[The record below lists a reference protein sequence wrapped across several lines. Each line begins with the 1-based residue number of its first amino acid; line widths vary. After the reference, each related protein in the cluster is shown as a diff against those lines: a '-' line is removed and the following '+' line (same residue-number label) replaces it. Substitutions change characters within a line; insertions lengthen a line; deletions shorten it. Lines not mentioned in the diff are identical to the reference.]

1 MESLEKA
8 VHDESVKPIKLPF
21 QLFEKITGNFS
32 DYITEGGFGKVYKG
46 TLQNGTVAVK
56 MLKETKNDQG
66 YEDQYSELHCMM
78 KTKHKNIVRFLGY
91 SWVADTELRYGE
103 ANRGY
108 MEDVNR
114 RLLLCSE
121 YLPKGSLD
129 RYIQGLGLIVGLVSD
144 LKPQNILLDDNMVPK
159 ITDFGLSRLFHEG
172 QNEGYSVETRGTRF
186 YIAPELARTN
196 TFTTKTD
203 IYALGVTIIDI
214 LVGFDKREKLVGS
227 LAHGHCQVG
236 GCKVNQ
242 VLEIWKE
249 ALEGHPR
256 LKYQVQVCAQMAV
269 RCLDLD
275 PNDDTKC
282 DYCTAA
288 TDKKNSHP
296 SPISLPAVGQIREK
310 DKLRPPEQRP
320 DAIEI
325 INILRETE
333 RGHPMGEDRGRGPL
347 LLDIH
352 PRVLCIP
359 ASKKKDGCAEDK
371 KKKKK
376 KKKKEK
382 ENKSEAANS
391 EDNNKKKKSLSSSSS
406 LSSAAAA
413 AEAITE
419 DSCVLSLT
427 NRSRHHIG
435 FWVEEHPDISCSYY
449 DGKKIV
455 GPWST
460 RTVSLALRP
469 QEFPPVST
477 QGMVK
482 IHMVKMSPENANTE
496 ALKEIQRSRGNKG
509 DEEVLIDAVVVCPLV
524 GHVKIVEPVAHP
536 IWTMDVHPVKPWILM
551 GRPESVSIWD
561 YKMQKQMQLG
571 LQSMSGS
578 ARVTAVKF
586 IPRTQETKEEQ
597 WIVIGDSSG
606 VIRIISYD
614 TNTVMK
620 TIKNSSRS
628 ICSLAIHPEKPV
640 LLSVDEGG
648 VVNLM
653 CWNESSFRFSHQL
666 FIKHKKDKVFSKL
679 QVRFYQMDSN
689 TFVSVDP
696 VGAMKLWEETTDSTA
711 QPNTNNDIRPRT
723 AYSRKPCNC
732 PCGQFNYLCTNTDRP
747 YVIDTDYSRA
757 KIWNFRTKKTVH
769 TFYCPR
775 KIDGVSS
782 ISAAAWHPTLPL
794 KVVASYPY
802 TSSPAIWF
810 CNHTNYRV
818 QKIIEM
824 PNQGDKI
831 VEFGFIGTTSLVI
844 RYMPNEKTVHYAV
857 KIMDIDMAAIAYR
870 H

>member
-1 MESLEKA
+1 MQKEKD
-8 VHDESVKPIKLPF
+8 VHVLNPWSTRCQIIKGIC
-21 QLFEKITGNFS
+21 EGV
-32 DYITEGGFGKVYKG
+32 DYLHTKC
-46 TLQNGTVAVK
+46 
-56 MLKETKNDQG
+56 ETKII
-66 YEDQYSELHCMM
+66 H
-78 KTKHKNIVRFLGY
+78 R
-91 SWVADTELRYGE
+91 
-103 ANRGY
+103 
-108 MEDVNR
+108 
-114 RLLLCSE
+114 
-121 YLPKGSLD
+121 
-129 RYIQGLGLIVGLVSD
+129 D

-172 QNEGYSVETRGTRF
+172 QNEGYSVETRGTQF
-186 YIAPELARTN
+186 YIAPELVCTN

-242 VLEIWKE
+242 V
-249 ALEGHPR
+249 
-256 LKYQVQVCAQMAV
+256 CAQMAV

-282 DYCTAA
+282 DYYTAA

-333 RGHPMGEDRGRGPL
+333 RGYPMGEDRGRGPL

-376 KKKKEK
+376 KKEKEK

-391 EDNNKKKKSLSSSSS
+391 EDNNNKKKSLSSSSS
-406 LSSAAAA
+406 LSAAAAA

-455 GPWST
+455 GPRST
-460 RTVSLALRP
+460 RTVALALRP
-469 QEFPPVST
+469 QEFPPVSA

-524 GHVKIVEPVAHP
+524 GHAKIVE
-536 IWTMDVHPVKPWILM
+536 
-551 GRPESVSIWD
+551 
-561 YKMQKQMQLG
+561 G

-578 ARVTAVKF
+578 ARVIAVKF

-757 KIWNFRTKKTVH
+757 KSF
-769 TFYCPR
+769 
-775 KIDGVSS
+775 
-782 ISAAAWHPTLPL
+782 
-794 KVVASYPY
+794 
-802 TSSPAIWF
+802 
-810 CNHTNYRV
+810 
-818 QKIIEM
+818 
-824 PNQGDKI
+824 
-831 VEFGFIGTTSLVI
+831 
-844 RYMPNEKTVHYAV
+844 
-857 KIMDIDMAAIAYR
+857 IAYDLR
-870 H
+870 AALMGIQNRQLN